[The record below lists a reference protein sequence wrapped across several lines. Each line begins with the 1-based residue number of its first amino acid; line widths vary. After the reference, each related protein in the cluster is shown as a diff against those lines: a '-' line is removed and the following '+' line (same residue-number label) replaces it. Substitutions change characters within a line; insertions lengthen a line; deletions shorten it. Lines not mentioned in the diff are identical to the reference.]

1 MNGAM
6 QKRVESGV
14 GREIRRQRDS
24 HRQIFCPIHRPELVH
39 VLLGGPLE

>member
-6 QKRVESGV
+6 HERVESGV
-14 GREIRRQRDS
+14 GKEIRRQRDS

-39 VLLGGPLE
+39 VLLGEPLG